1 MGRWLRRIG
10 DFLNGCW
17 GCKDLNKEILLT
29 IYEKEIGKVV
39 GRRKS
44 GKIIN
49 ISSNLG
55 KRATVGFEPYS
66 CVKVG
71 AEMLTKI
78 LVLELKLY
86 SVAVNSFSPSGSVE
100 IEDREFGVNTERESP
115 EGLVKPLMKLCTS
128 KITG

>member
-1 MGRWLRRIG
+1 M
-10 DFLNGCW
+10 
-17 GCKDLNKEILLT
+17 NKEILLT